1 MPAIALRIR
10 DETEYANSVA
20 RVRVLETR
28 LLDRAVLE
36 RMVDAGS
43 AEEALR
49 ILGETEYSEALGA
62 ASGPA
67 EFESVLA
74 TELKRVYDYVRGF
87 SPDPALLDVLSLRFD
102 LHNVKVLLKEK
113 YLGGVRVEGAIAG
126 GGSMDVDRARAAI
139 VSGDYRGLPEDYAA
153 VVEKAERALEETGDP
168 QAIDMVVDG
177 EMFRLGL
184 EIAKDSRFELLEQI
198 WTTMIDVTNI
208 KSLVRINRMGRGG
221 DFLRNCLIDGGLVPV
236 PILLGLHGEA
246 PSAVADALRYTRY
259 ARLAEE
265 GLKQGS
271 RFELLGDNFIM
282 GFLKSVRHKAFGPE
296 PVIAYILAKETEV
309 RNLRVILTGK
319 INGLP
324 PAAIRER
331 LRDTYV

>member
-1 MPAIALRIR
+1 MPAIALSVR
-10 DETEYANSVA
+10 DETEYAYSVA

-36 RMVDAGS
+36 RMVEAGS
-43 AEEALR
+43 AEECLR
-49 ILGETEYSEALGA
+49 ILGETEYSWGLSPG
-62 ASGPA
+62 SDPA

-74 TELKRVYDYVRGF
+74 AELKRVYDYVRGF
-87 SPDPALLDVLSLRFD
+87 SPDPALLDVLSLKFD

-113 YLGGVRVEGAIAG
+113 RLDGARVERAIAAG
-126 GGSMDVDRARAAI
+126 GNMDVDEARVAI
-139 VSGDYRGLPEDYAA
+139 AMGDYRALPEDYVT
-153 VVEKAERALEETGDP
+153 VVEKAEKALEETGDP
-168 QAIDMVVDG
+168 QVIDIVVDR

-184 EIAKDSRFELLEQI
+184 EIARRSRFELLEQI
-198 WTTMIDVTNI
+198 WTTMIDVTNL
-208 KSLVRINRMGRGG
+208 KSLVRVNRMRRSR
-221 DFLRNCLIDGGLVPV
+221 DFLQQCLIDGGLIPAAT
-236 PILLGLHGEA
+236 LLGWHGETSTA
-246 PSAVADALRYTRY
+246 IADALRYTPY

-265 GLKQGS
+265 GLRHGS
-271 RFELLGDNFIM
+271 RFELLGDDFIT
-282 GFLKSVRHKAFGPE
+282 GFLRSAKHKAFGPE
-296 PVIAYILAKETEV
+296 PVIAYVLAKETEI

>member
-1 MPAIALRIR
+1 MPAIALRVR
-10 DETEYANSVA
+10 DETEYAYSVA

-28 LLDRAVLE
+28 LLDRPILE

-43 AEEALR
+43 ADEALR

-74 TELKRVYDYVRGF
+74 AELKRVYDYVRGF
-87 SPDPALLDVLSLRFD
+87 SPDPALLDVLSLKFD

-113 YLGGVRVEGAIAG
+113 YLDGAGVERAVAG

-139 VSGDYRGLPEDYAA
+139 AAGDYRGLPGDYAA
-153 VVEKAERALEETGDP
+153 VAEKAERALEETGDP
-168 QAIDMVVDG
+168 QVIDLVVDG

-184 EIAKDSRFELLEQI
+184 EIARDSRFELLEQI

-208 KSLVRINRMGRGG
+208 KSLVRINRMGRSRE
-221 DFLRNCLIDGGLVPV
+221 FLRRCLIDGGLVPV
-236 PILLGLHGEA
+236 ATLLGLHGEA

-259 ARLAEE
+259 ARLTEE

-271 RFELLGDNFIM
+271 RFELLGDNFIT
-282 GFLKSVRHKAFGPE
+282 GFLRSARHKAFGPE
-296 PVIAYILAKETEV
+296 PVIAYVLAKETEI
-309 RNLRVILTGK
+309 RNLRIILTGK

-324 PAAIRER
+324 PAVIRER
-331 LRDTYV
+331 LRDAYV